1 MAIWPFN
8 RNKTAADQKK
18 VPREVEE
25 YYQSERRD
33 RVGVAWL
40 LAALTLV
47 VTVIIVL
54 GLFLGGRWVYRKVA
68 NKDDNNTTQ
77 TTQTNQQAEQS
88 PATTPQESSNSSSTN
103 QPGNSN
109 SSTNPSSNS
118 STTEDSNTQGTVN
131 APTQSNNPSS
141 VSTQPTQTSSN
152 LANTGPG
159 ETIAVFV
166 LVSVAGYLG
175 YSTYLR
181 RRFN

>member
-8 RNKTAADQKK
+8 RKKRNGTGNK
-18 VPREVEE
+18 VPQEVEQ

-40 LAALTLV
+40 LAGLTLV
-47 VTVIIVL
+47 LTVLIVL
-54 GLFLGGRWVYRKVA
+54 GLFFGGRWVYRKIA
-68 NKDDNNTTQ
+68 NKDNGNQ
-77 TTQTNQQAEQS
+77 TAQTNQPAEQS
-88 PATTPQESSNSSSTN
+88 PASQ
-103 QPGNSN
+103 Q
-109 SSTNPSSNS
+109 PSSNNGS
-118 STTEDSNTQGTVN
+118 SENTTPPSPSSGNTSSPPASQPTPSQGNVN

-141 VSTQPTQTSSN
+141 VSTKPTQTN

-166 LVSVAGYLG
+166 LVSLAGYLG

-181 RRFN
+181 KKLY